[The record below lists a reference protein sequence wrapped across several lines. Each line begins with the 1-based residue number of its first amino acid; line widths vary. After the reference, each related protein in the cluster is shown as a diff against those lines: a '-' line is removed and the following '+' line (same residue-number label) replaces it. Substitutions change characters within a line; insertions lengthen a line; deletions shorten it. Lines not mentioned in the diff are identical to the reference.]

1 MQFNIAF
8 IASALLVAAA
18 APGALGADF
27 VWFSGA
33 NCGGSVIARSPGVSA
48 GSCVFLTNGGSA
60 KSISYSGVPN
70 HANFFESGGAHDRC
84 TNGATIVTGGG
95 SGCATGPAGFNLES
109 FNFS

>member
-18 APGALGADF
+18 PALGANF

-33 NCGGSVIARSPGVSA
+33 NCGGSVIASSPGVSA
-48 GSCVFLTNGGSA
+48 GDCVFLTNGGSA

-70 HANFFESGGAHDRC
+70 HANFFKSGGTNDRC
-84 TNGATIVTGGG
+84 TNGATIVTGSG
-95 SGCATGPAGFNLES
+95 SGCATGPTGFNLES

>member
-8 IASALLVAAA
+8 IASALLVAVA
-18 APGALGADF
+18 APGALAADF
-27 VWFSGA
+27 VWYSGA
-33 NCGGSVIARSPGVSA
+33 NCAGSVIARSPGVTA
-48 GSCVFLTNGGSA
+48 GSCVWLTNGGSA

-70 HANFFESGGAHDRC
+70 HANFYKSGGTNDIC
-84 TNGATIVTGGG
+84 TNGPSIVTGSG

>member
-1 MQFNIAF
+1 MQFKVAF

-18 APGALGADF
+18 PALGANF

-33 NCGGSVIARSPGVSA
+33 GCTGTVIANSPGVTP
-48 GSCVFLTNGGSA
+48 GECVFLTNGGSA

-70 HANFFESGGAHDRC
+70 HANFFKSGGTNDAC
-84 TNGATIVTGGG
+84 TGGPTIVTGSG
-95 SGCATGPAGFNLES
+95 SGCANGPTGFNLES

>member
-1 MQFNIAF
+1 MQLKLAF
-8 IASALLVAAA
+8 IASALLVAT
-18 APGALGADF
+18 PALGASF

-33 NCGGSVIARSPGVSA
+33 NCGGTVIASSPGVSA
-48 GSCVFLTNGGSA
+48 GDCVFLTNGGSA

-70 HANFFESGGAHDRC
+70 HANFFESGGDHDRC
-84 TNGATIVTGGG
+84 TNGPTIVTGSG